1 MLNEKLKSIQADLD
15 KYIVYDRLPNLSGD
29 DVENWVLDIEVCP
42 ADKSNTK
49 VLVYSIAIM
58 DCSNNYICYKYNDIK
73 KCLNDLMNVDTKHV
87 NIYIH
92 NLFYDIK
99 PFFIELL

>member
-1 MLNEKLKSIQADLD
+1 MLNEKLKSIQDNLD
-15 KYIVYDRLPNLSGD
+15 KYIVYDKLPPLTGD

-42 ADKSNTK
+42 TDNTNTK

-73 KCLNDLMNVDTKHV
+73 
-87 NIYIH
+87 
-92 NLFYDIK
+92 
-99 PFFIELL
+99 PFFIELLRKYGNKEVQASAGTASCWAPMKAA

>member
-1 MLNEKLKSIQADLD
+1 MLNEKLKSIQANLD

-42 ADKSNTK
+42 VDKTNTK

-58 DCSNNYICYKYNDIK
+58 DCSNNYIFY
-73 KCLNDLMNVDTKHV
+73 
-87 NIYIH
+87 NIYTLKSIV
-92 NLFYDIK
+92 LLDILK
-99 PFFIELL
+99 N